1 MSLRSALL
9 SLLSA
14 EPMSGYDLERVL
26 NETSGYVWTAQSS
39 QIYPTLRQME
49 RDQLIEAEEQRTGD
63 RTRRVYRLR
72 EAGVAELQRWAAEPV
87 AYAAER
93 DVAHLKASLLN
104 LLTLEQAESL
114 FRAHLAHYQQRLMT
128 WERRIDGIT
137 TGSSSILRA
146 RLRAAPLEEHEAL
159 TAFKL
164 LSYQGSA
171 IRARGEIE
179 WAELGLA
186 RVRQLREAASALAR
200 TAK

>member
-49 RDQLIEAEEQRTGD
+49 RDDLVEAEEQRTGD

-72 EAGVAELQRWAAEPV
+72 EQGVAELRRWAAEPV
-87 AYAAER
+87 AYGAER

-104 LLTLEQAESL
+104 LLTLDQAESL
-114 FRAHLAHYQQRLMT
+114 FRAHLAHHRQRLMT
-128 WERRIDGIT
+128 WERRIEGIKSGT
-137 TGSSSILRA
+137 SSILQA
-146 RLRAAPLEEHEAL
+146 RLRATPVEAHDAL
-159 TAFKL
+159 IAFKL
-164 LSYQGSA
+164 LSYEGSV

-179 WAELGLA
+179 WAELGLD
-186 RVRQLREAASALAR
+186 RVDQLRVATVLAPSA
-200 TAK
+200 T

>member
-49 RDQLIEAEEQRTGD
+49 RDELIEAEERRTGD
-63 RTRRVYRLR
+63 RTRRIYRLLD
-72 EAGVAELQRWAAEPV
+72 GGIAELRIWAAEPV
-87 AYAAER
+87 AYGAER
-93 DVAHLKASLLN
+93 DVAHLKASLLT
-104 LLTLEQAESL
+104 LLPLDQAESL
-114 FRAHLAHYQQRLMT
+114 FRAHLAHYRQRLMT
-128 WERRIDGIT
+128 WERRIEGIESGT
-137 TGSSSILRA
+137 SPILQA
-146 RLRAAPLEEHEAL
+146 RLRAAAPEYHDAL
-159 TAFKL
+159 IAFKL
-164 LSYQGSA
+164 LSYEGSV

-186 RVRQLREAASALAR
+186 RVKQLRDITELAPS
-200 TAK
+200 TK

>member
-39 QIYPTLRQME
+39 QIYTTLRQME
-49 RDQLIEAEEQRTGD
+49 RDELIEAEELRTGD
-63 RTRRVYRLR
+63 RTRRVYRLL
-72 EAGVAELQRWAAEPV
+72 EEGVEELRRWAAEPV
-87 AYAAER
+87 AYGAER

-104 LLTLEQAESL
+104 LLTLDQAESL
-114 FRAHLAHYQQRLMT
+114 FRAHLAHYRQRLMT
-128 WERRIDGIT
+128 WERRIEGIESGT
-137 TGSSSILRA
+137 SPILRA
-146 RLRAAPLEEHEAL
+146 RLRAAAPDEHDAL
-159 TAFKL
+159 IAFKL
-164 LSYQGSA
+164 LGYEGSV

-186 RVRQLREAASALAR
+186 RVRRLREVTELVQSA
-200 TAK
+200 K